1 MKTLVGEHIYLRAL
15 EPEDIDTIYKIE
27 NNEGLWNV
35 GETILPLSRYVL
47 KSYIENVSND
57 LYEERQLRLVV
68 CTKENDEFIGL
79 IDIYDFDPHHL
90 RAGIGILIADKEMRQ
105 KGYALQALELVK
117 KYCSVH
123 LKIHQLYAAIEEVNE
138 ASIALFE
145 KAQFKKIGLKK
156 DWRRTQAIDG
166 TMRYTN
172 EFLYQFIF

>member
-57 LYEERQLRLVV
+57 LYEVRQLRLVL

-90 RAGIGILIADKEMRQ
+90 RAGIGILIVGIVA
-105 KGYALQALELVK
+105 V
-117 KYCSVH
+117 
-123 LKIHQLYAAIEEVNE
+123 
-138 ASIALFE
+138 F
-145 KAQFKKIGLKK
+145 F
-156 DWRRTQAIDG
+156 
-166 TMRYTN
+166 
-172 EFLYQFIF
+172 